1 MVMYHLKDS
10 SERLEFARLVERTAF
25 ASIDKMDLNRL
36 FEENPIDII
45 DPFWIQASAWWEVD
59 DQEKALV
66 IFFRIWEQVIKTS
79 KAQMLK
85 LEYAKAALK
94 EKKRIK
100 IEDLRLTEGEEIRIA
115 WKEYWEHD
123 SKRFDGG

>member
-1 MVMYHLKDS
+1 MYHLEDS

-85 LEYAKAALK
+85 LEYAKDAQRG
-94 EKKRIK
+94 KKRIK
-100 IEDLRLTEGEEIRIA
+100 IEDLRMTEGEEIRIG

>member
-1 MVMYHLKDS
+1 MYHLEDS

-36 FEENPIDII
+36 FEEAPIDII

-79 KAQMLK
+79 KAQMLR
-85 LEYAKAALK
+85 LEYAKEALK
-94 EKKRIK
+94 GKKRIK
-100 IEDLRLTEGEEIRIA
+100 IEDLRMTEGEEIRID